1 MACKCS
7 NFCSAHSP
15 SPSFCLS
22 AELFHPQG
30 PGVLEKLSVWVPAL
44 FLSKI
49 PSPQDWAQS
58 LAPPGS
64 PTPSRSQELMAAI
77 FLTLREWLLK
87 DVMRS
92 VEVCGNQ
99 RPSLGLRCS
108 SFPLTLSSCSTPV
121 HGVSLTRSAV
131 PSHLQVA
138 SYSFFFLL
146 LQHAQLGIE
155 PAPPAV
161 EVLTTGLP
169 GKPHLIFLNL
179 PHRDRSSLHRGP
191 NQLGSIV
198 LFSSKKQAWHVV
210 W

>member
-22 AELFHPQG
+22 AELFHPHG
-30 PGVLEKLSVWVPAL
+30 PGVLAKLSVRVPAL

-58 LAPPGS
+58 LASPGS

-77 FLTLREWLLK
+77 FLTLREQLLK

-92 VEVCGNQ
+92 TEVCGNQ
-99 RPSLGLRCS
+99 RPSLGLRYS
-108 SFPLTLSSCSTPV
+108 SFHLTLSSCSTPV
-121 HGVSLTRSAV
+121 HGASLTTKCS
-131 PSHLQVA
+131 PLPFIGCLIL
-138 SYSFFFLL
+138 FFFLL

-191 NQLGSIV
+191 
-198 LFSSKKQAWHVV
+198 K
-210 W
+210 